1 MEDKTQN
8 IQDSINFF
16 NNKPFETYKE
26 WLDQNIILHKQST
39 LFLFFHL
46 HNFITLHSPSLDIQ
60 RFIYLEKLFNMALE
74 LKLIQIA
81 KMILQDFFDFF
92 GKETKIKRMEAQ
104 LLEIEDTQRAHEF
117 YKRLIILNQE
127 DKTSVKRYIG
137 LLKSS
142 FTLSHEDLKKL
153 IEMWNEYLKIY
164 MDDHEA
170 WYELSDIYL
179 LASNYTKAV
188 YCLEEVLLHQPNN
201 FMIYIKLGDILSS
214 LNNSE
219 ASVNAVKY
227 YSQSVL
233 IKPTPRAFW
242 GIVAA
247 VNVWMRCNKGKE
259 DGGNR
264 EKFRNLVKIAKV
276 NLENMY
282 VKSSVKFRIEDFY
295 DLKDL

>member
-1 MEDKTQN
+1 MEEKTQN

-16 NNKPFETYKE
+16 NNKSFETYKE
-26 WLDQNIILHKQST
+26 WLDQNLILHKQSS

-46 HNFITLHSPSLDIQ
+46 HNFITAHSSNLDIE
-60 RFIYLEKLFNMALE
+60 RFVYLEKLFYLTLE

-81 KMILQDFFDFF
+81 KTILAEFLEFF
-92 GKETKIKRMEAQ
+92 GKEAKIRRMEAQ
-104 LLEIEDTQRAHEF
+104 LAEIEDTQRAHEY
-117 YKRLIILNQE
+117 YKRLIISNQ
-127 DKTSVKRYIG
+127 DDRVSVKRYIG

-142 FTLSHEDLKKL
+142 FSISPEDLKKL

-179 LASNYTKAV
+179 LACNYTKAV

-201 FMIYIKLGDILSS
+201 FYIYTKLGDILCTM
-214 LNNSE
+214 NNSE
-219 ASVNAVKY
+219 AAVSAVKY
-227 YSQSVL
+227 YSQSIL

-242 GIVAA
+242 GIIAA
-247 VNVWMRCNKGKE
+247 INIYIKYNKGKE
-259 DGGNR
+259 DSIVK
-264 EKFRNLVKIAKV
+264 EKFKNLLKIAKI

-282 VKSSVKFRIEDFY
+282 VKSPIKFNLEEFY
-295 DLKDL
+295 EI